1 MSTREPTPK
10 PAANPG
16 TISGPKVL
24 IVDDE
29 PQIRRFLRASLQS
42 HDYAVVEAENG
53 KEAVRA
59 CTVQRPD
66 LVVLDLG
73 LPDMDGMDVISL
85 LREWSTVP
93 IIVLSIRSDDA
104 DKIDALDRG
113 ANDYVTKPFSMGE
126 LLARMRVALRQG
138 AREADSDPV
147 VTAGD
152 MSIDFAKRLVTLN
165 GNPVKLSRKEYDLLR
180 ILASHPNKVVT
191 HQQLLQEVWGQAY
204 VEETQYLRVYI
215 GQLRQKLE
223 KDPAS
228 PRCLLTEPG
237 VGYRFVATASA

>member
-10 PAANPG
+10 PAQPG
-16 TISGPKVL
+16 TTSGPKVL

-228 PRCLLTEPG
+228 PQCLLTEPG